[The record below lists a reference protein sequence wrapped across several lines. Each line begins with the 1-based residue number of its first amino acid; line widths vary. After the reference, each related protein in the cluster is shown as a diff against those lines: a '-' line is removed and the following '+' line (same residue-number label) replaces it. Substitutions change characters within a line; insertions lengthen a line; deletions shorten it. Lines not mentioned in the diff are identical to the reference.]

1 MKYLQLVNTHQQE
14 INDFPIMWAF
24 SDEQFAEGMQKLG
37 LKETDTDKIYSVS
50 NGGFVRKDSWR
61 AFEMMIMRHER
72 ERAEAFKD
80 DEFAYDAFLYE
91 LANHEFCITYEYE
104 PTLAALGLTE
114 DDLRAYNSRLYK
126 IMIQAKNDYMAGVE
140 Y

>member
-1 MKYLQLVNTHQQE
+1 MKDV
-14 INDFPIMWAF
+14 PAF
-24 SDEQFAEGMQKLG
+24 
-37 LKETDTDKIYSVS
+37 
-50 NGGFVRKDSWR
+50 R
-61 AFEMMIMRHER
+61 EMLIRHKR

-104 PTLAALGLTE
+104 PTLDALGLTE
-114 DDLRAYNSRLYK
+114 DDLCNEGARLLK
-126 IMIQAKNDYMAGVE
+126 ILKKAKDDYLNGVE